1 MSDEIASPEE
11 VMSLGEPEDAAT
23 VDGALAV
30 DDSETMAVAVGAEDA
45 QEDVSGQGQAEHAE
59 YAQVAGTLGATDNAT
74 DAAMELTER
83 ASEIA
88 SDAAGQA
95 VEGVTSELE
104 GLTELFGRQAAAE
117 TVRLLAE
124 GQGDAEEA
132 ESLEVEPTLV
142 EVEADQW
149 ERMQGTMQWSLA
161 LSALSSC
168 LVAATLGAVLA
179 QYFVMGWRK

>member
-1 MSDEIASPEE
+1 MSDEISTPEE
-11 VMSLGEPEDAAT
+11 VMTLGESEDAAP
-23 VDGALAV
+23 VDGVLAV
-30 DDSETMAVAVGAEDA
+30 DDTESVAVADGAEDA
-45 QEDVSGQGQAEHAE
+45 QEDVSGQGQAVPAE
-59 YAQVAGTLGATDNAT
+59 DVQLAGTLGATDSAT

-83 ASEIA
+83 AADIA

-95 VEGVTSELE
+95 VEGVKGELHELSEV
-104 GLTELFGRQAAAE
+104 FGRQAAAE

-124 GQGDAEEA
+124 GQEDAEEA
-132 ESLEVEPTLV
+132 ESLEVEPTIV
-142 EVEADQW
+142 EVESDQW

-161 LSALSSC
+161 LSTLSSC

>member
-1 MSDEIASPEE
+1 MSDELETPEE
-11 VMSLGEPEDAAT
+11 VVTLGESEDAAP

-30 DDSETMAVAVGAEDA
+30 DDSETVAVDVGAEDA
-45 QEDVSGQGQAEHAE
+45 QEDVSSHELMEPAEV
-59 YAQVAGTLGATDNAT
+59 AQVAGTLGASDNAT

-83 ASEIA
+83 ATEIA
-88 SDAAGQA
+88 SEAAGQA
-95 VEGVTSELE
+95 VEGVTSELQ
-104 GLTELFGRQAAAE
+104 GLSEVFGRQAAAE

-124 GQGDAEEA
+124 GQEEAEEA

-142 EVEADQW
+142 EVESDQW

>member
-1 MSDEIASPEE
+1 MSDEISTAEE
-11 VMSLGEPEDAAT
+11 VVTLGETEDAAP

-30 DDSETMAVAVGAEDA
+30 DDAETVAVAVGAEDA
-45 QEDVSGQGQAEHAE
+45 QEDVSCEEQMEPVE
-59 YAQVAGTLGATDNAT
+59 VAQVAGTLGASDNAT

-83 ASEIA
+83 ATEIA
-88 SDAAGQA
+88 SEAAGQA
-95 VEGVTSELE
+95 VEGVTSELQ
-104 GLTELFGRQAAAE
+104 GLSEVFGRKAAAE

-124 GQGDAEEA
+124 GQGDATEA
-132 ESLEVEPTLV
+132 ESLEVEPTIV